1 MPEQEGQYPRSRHKS
16 KIGGQALIEGVMMR
30 GVRKTAMAVRRPDHE
45 IEVEVWDNPA
55 AAAGAGRVK
64 RWPLVRGV
72 FNMVE
77 SLRVGYRCLM
87 KSAEMS
93 GTEEEE
99 GPPSKFDLWLEKH
112 FGDQLMKY
120 VGWISGAL
128 GVILAVVLFML
139 VPSLIVWGLDQVVP
153 LGGWKGLIEG
163 AIKIAIFIGYM
174 ALVGLMPDMRR
185 LFQYHGAEHKTIA
198 CFEAGEE
205 LTVENVKKYTRFHP
219 RCGTSF
225 IFLVLFLGI
234 LIFSVG
240 TWSNPLLRTL
250 IKLALLPVVVGIA
263 YELIKLAGRYDNL
276 FTKIIS
282 WPGLRLQ
289 RLTTR
294 EPDGEQIAV
303 AIESI
308 KPVLPE
314 NLEEDRW

>member
-1 MPEQEGQYPRSRHKS
+1 
-16 KIGGQALIEGVMMR
+16 MR
-30 GVRKTAMAVRRPDHE
+30 GVRKTAMAVRRPDHG
-45 IEVEVWDNPA
+45 IEVEVWDNA
-55 AAAGAGRVK
+55 AHPGRVRK
-64 RWPLVRGV
+64 WPLVRGV

-87 KSAEMS
+87 KSAEIS
-93 GTEEEE
+93 GSEEAE
-99 GPPSKFDLWLEKH
+99 GPPSKLDLWLEKH
-112 FGDQLMKY
+112 CGDRMMQY
-120 VGWISGAL
+120 VGWVSGAL
-128 GVILAVVLFML
+128 GVLLAVVLFML
-139 VPSLIVWGLDQVVP
+139 VPSLIVWGLDKLVP

-163 AIKIAIFIGYM
+163 VIKIAIFIGYM
-174 ALVGLMPDMRR
+174 ALVGLMPEMRR

-205 LTVENVKKYTRFHP
+205 LTVEHVRTHTRFHP

-263 YELIKLAGRYDNL
+263 YELIKLAGRYDNPL
-276 FTKIIS
+276 TRLIS

-294 EPDGEQIAV
+294 EPDDEQIAV

-308 KPVLPE
+308 RPVLPE